1 MFSLILHIAHVL
13 YILFSAVVVHEIHV
27 FIVCVLAICF
37 CSENNLQE
45 DLFDQILLGRLD
57 FPSPFWD
64 NITDSAKVSTEKHIM
79 TIIKEVKTLQ
89 GT

>member
-1 MFSLILHIAHVL
+1 M
-13 YILFSAVVVHEIHV
+13 YV
-27 FIVCVLAICF
+27 FIVYVLAICF
-37 CSENNLQE
+37 CSENDLQE
-45 DLFDQILLGRLD
+45 DLFDQILMGRLD

-79 TIIKEVKTLQ
+79 TIFKGVKTLK